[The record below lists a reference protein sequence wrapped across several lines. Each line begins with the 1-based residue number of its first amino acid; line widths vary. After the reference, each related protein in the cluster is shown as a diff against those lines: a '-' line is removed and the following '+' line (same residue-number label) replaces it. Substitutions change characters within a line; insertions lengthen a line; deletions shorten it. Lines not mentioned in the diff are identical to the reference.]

1 MNLNQHIILQLQVDQ
16 FLYSLVLKR
25 QRREIRY
32 DIFFLL
38 LKVFNLHFQER
49 AIMPRPSATDAID
62 TSIELQQQRLNP
74 TVNTSLIL
82 SSDITNSNSSSDYR
96 QQSSSTPTRLIQQN
110 SFSSTHSDD
119 NTSNIQ
125 EQTNDTTTSSS
136 NSIPIARNKNSDSMK
151 IITTPNISPP
161 ISPIQSLHS
170 ISRPLMQDKSIQCI
184 DDEDNENSIGRD
196 GMETID
202 DGQIITSKKII
213 KEVAAYI
220 PSPVIFL
227 VRFFLL

>member
-1 MNLNQHIILQLQVDQ
+1 
-16 FLYSLVLKR
+16 
-25 QRREIRY
+25 
-32 DIFFLL
+32 
-38 LKVFNLHFQER
+38 
-49 AIMPRPSATDAID
+49 MPRPSATDAID
-62 TSIELQQQRLNP
+62 TSIELQQRLNP

-136 NSIPIARNKNSDSMK
+136 NSIPIARNKNFDSMK
-151 IITTPNISPP
+151 IITTTPNISPP

-170 ISRPLMQDKSIQCI
+170 TSRPLMQDKSIQCI

-202 DGQIITSKKII
+202 DGQIITSKKIMKRI
-213 KEVAAYI
+213 AAYI
-220 PSPVIFL
+220 PFPVIFCFL
-227 VRFFLL
+227 VYCSQCDAMKTLHQTSSIFSFIRKMDSIPRF